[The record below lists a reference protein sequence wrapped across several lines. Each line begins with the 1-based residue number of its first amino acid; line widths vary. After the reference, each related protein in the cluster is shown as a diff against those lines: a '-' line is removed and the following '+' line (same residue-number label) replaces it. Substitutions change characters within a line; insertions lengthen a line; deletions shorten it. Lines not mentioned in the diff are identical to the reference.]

1 MLPGS
6 SVPLGFDLDLP
17 LGASRDSDECKI
29 GSFDSFE
36 VSPHCIGSCCQ
47 RRTLPGVF
55 VQLWTEPGNPACLL
69 DQRNLRGRACG
80 LSERKEGHLGY
91 PDEEIGGY
99 GGAETAWF
107 DPSQAAKEFE
117 ESYEALGGFND
128 CANLF
133 DPKYYCCFDSNYFDY
148 C

>member
-6 SVPLGFDLDLP
+6 PVPLGFDLDLP
-17 LGASRDSDECKI
+17 LGTSRDSDECKI

-55 VQLWTEPGNPACLL
+55 VQLWSEPGNPTCLFN
-69 DQRNLRGRACG
+69 QRNLRGRACG
-80 LSERKEGHLGY
+80 LSERKEGHLGDL
-91 PDEEIGGY
+91 DEEIGGY

-107 DPSQAAKEFE
+107 DPS
-117 ESYEALGGFND
+117 
-128 CANLF
+128 
-133 DPKYYCCFDSNYFDY
+133 
-148 C
+148 